1 MALSVAAFGSGLAF
15 GHEGESHDEPVT
27 TSSPSSASMRRSF
40 SGAGESLELTL
51 AYNSTVA
58 LVGAPVPLRL
68 FLADKSSNEPF
79 DGAQLE
85 LTLSGG
91 EADLNLIAAPSGM
104 PGEYAATATLANG
117 KTYSLLVDA
126 TRGGVSD
133 FFSVDGITL
142 PESVEDN
149 HELEKAPAENRSQ
162 IYFQGFGLAA
172 GAAFIGFLAGR
183 ASRHEKK
190 AGAK

>member
-51 AYNSTVA
+51 AYDSTVA

-104 PGEYAATATLANG
+104 PGEYAATATLAYG

-142 PESVEDN
+142 PESAEAT
-149 HELEKAPAENRSQ
+149 HELEKAPAENLSRSYLQ
-162 IYFQGFGLAA
+162 GLALTA